1 MKTKNGFA
9 ERDEMIERI
18 KSNSG
23 YWHGEYRLALAQR
36 EFCRWMAEGGR
47 SRDEAGKLAGALC
60 DECELEADAVT
71 LEWYERLQEEHIR
84 DCRKNQG
91 DAAHRIDHLR
101 LQVEATSERAKAAK
115 SELTEAQSYLQQLAR
130 AFSEPLIPALPA
142 LPDRQMQIALDGEEW
157 RLVPL
162 AEVLNESPKLKAVAL
177 EKLGNINLGAYAD
190 LAKKWADAG
199 KPQKIT
205 AKQFE
210 QIESVVQKWH
220 QENDEAVGEEHED
233 DGDGMDGE
241 E

>member
-1 MKTKNGFA
+1 MKKDGFA

-84 DCRKNQG
+84 ECRKNQG
-91 DAAHRIDHLR
+91 DAEQKIDHLR
-101 LQVEATSERAKAAK
+101 LQVESTSEKAKAAK

-130 AFSEPLIPALPA
+130 AFSEPMVPQLPP
-142 LPDRQMQIALDGEEW
+142 LPDRQLQIAMDGEEW

-205 AKQFE
+205 TKQFE
-210 QIESVVQKWH
+210 QIEAVVQAWH
-220 QENDEAVGEEHED
+220 ADNAEED
-233 DGDGMDGE
+233 TGIDRE

>member
-9 ERDEMIERI
+9 ERDEIVERI

-23 YWHGEYRLALAQR
+23 YWNGEYRLALAQR

-91 DAAHRIDHLR
+91 EAAQKIDHLR
-101 LQVEATSERAKAAK
+101 LQVEATSEKAKAAK

-130 AFSEPLIPALPA
+130 AFSEPMVPALPA
-142 LPDRQMQIALDGEEW
+142 LPDRQMQIAMDGEEW

-190 LAKKWADAG
+190 LAKKWANAG
-199 KPQKIT
+199 KPSKIT

-210 QIESVVQKWH
+210 QIEAVVQAWH
-220 QENDEAVGEEHED
+220 QENGEAVGDEYED

>member
-9 ERDEMIERI
+9 ERDEIIERI

-47 SRDEAGKLAGALC
+47 NRDEAAKLAGALC

-84 DCRKNQG
+84 ECRKNQG
-91 DAAHRIDHLR
+91 EAAKNIDHLR

-130 AFSEPLIPALPA
+130 AFSEPMVPQLPP
-142 LPDRQMQIALDGEEW
+142 LPDRQLQIAMDGEEW

-162 AEVLNESPKLKAVAL
+162 AEVLADSPKLKAVAL

-190 LAKKWADAG
+190 LAAKWVAAG

-210 QIESVVQKWH
+210 QIESVVQAWH
-220 QENDEAVGEEHED
+220 ADNAEDADEED
-233 DGDGMDGE
+233 TGMDGE